1 MLNLG
6 NPDNLTLGEKRRG
19 LSSIFEIKE
28 LTIVLI
34 VIAFGVFL
42 SFASPYFLRTSNL
55 LIIINGLAL
64 NMIIAVGLT
73 ISLIGGNTDFS
84 VGSMM
89 GCCAFITGKVLETG
103 ASIAVAIIAGFCTGI
118 VLGMINGILVV
129 KLKVLPIVVTMGTW
143 MAYKGLGLTIVGN
156 ASLSNLPAAFK
167 VIAQDWN
174 FLGLPFNIC
183 VMIVVMLIG
192 ILLLKY
198 SNFFHEAF
206 YIGGNKESA
215 RLAGINVDRFTIITY
230 GITGLLCALS
240 GILMLSRLGSAP
252 STMGQGVEFN
262 IISALL
268 IGGVSFNG
276 GEGSIFGAFLGILLM
291 GIISNA
297 LALFGIN
304 ANMQLV
310 IVGTILVF
318 SVWMDEVNRRRKERK

>member
-6 NPDNLTLGEKRRG
+6 TPDALSLGEKKRR
-19 LSSIFEIKE
+19 LASIFEIKE

>member
-1 MLNLG
+1 MLKQKSDPAVSLDQKKG
-6 NPDNLTLGEKRRG
+6 GIRAL
-19 LSSIFEIKE
+19 FEMKE
-28 LTIVLI
+28 LTILLI
-34 VIAFGVFL
+34 VIVFCVFL
-42 SFASPYFLRTSNL
+42 SFASPHFLRTSNL
-55 LIIINGLAL
+55 LIIVNGLAL

-89 GCCAFITGKVLETG
+89 GCCAFITGKLLVAG
-103 ASIAVAIIAGFCTGI
+103 VSIPLAMIGGLCTGI
-118 VLGMINGILVV
+118 LLGMINGVLVV
-129 KLKVLPIVVTMGTW
+129 RLKVLPIVVTMGTW
-143 MAYKGLGLTIVGN
+143 MAYKGLGLAIVGN
-156 ASLSNLPAAFK
+156 ASLSNLPAQFK
-167 VIAQDWN
+167 MLAQELT
-174 FLGLPFNIC
+174 FFGLPFNIGIMII
-183 VMIVVMLIG
+183 VMIIG
-192 ILLLKY
+192 IVLLKY

-206 YIGGNKESA
+206 FIGGNKESA
-215 RLAGINVDRFTIITY
+215 QLAGINVNRFTIIIY
-230 GITGLLCALS
+230 SITGLLCAVS

-252 STMGQGVEFN
+252 STLGQGVEFN

-276 GEGSIFGAFLGILLM
+276 GQGSIMGAFLGILLM

-304 ANMQLV
+304 ANLQLV

>member
-1 MLNLG
+1 MLALG
-6 NPDNLTLGEKRRG
+6 NTGNRSLDHKKSG

-34 VIAFGVFL
+34 VVAFSLFL
-42 SFASPYFLRTSNL
+42 TFASPYFLRTSNL

-89 GCCAFITGKVLETG
+89 GCCGFITGKVLEAG
-103 ASIAVAIIAGFCTGI
+103 ASIGVAILAGFATGI
-118 VLGMINGILVV
+118 ILGMINGLLVI

-167 VIAQDWN
+167 VIAQDWK

-183 VMIVVMLIG
+183 VMIVVMIVG

-215 RLAGINVDRFTIITY
+215 RLAGINVDRFTIISY
-230 GITGLLCALS
+230 SITGLLCALS

-276 GEGSIFGAFLGILLM
+276 GEGSIMGAFLGILLM

-310 IVGTILVF
+310 IVGSILVF
-318 SVWMDEVNRRRKERK
+318 SVWMDEANRRRKERK

>member
-1 MLNLG
+1 MLSLG
-6 NPDNLTLGEKRRG
+6 NAGNRSLERKKSG
-19 LSSIFEIKE
+19 LSAIFEIKE

-34 VIAFGVFL
+34 VVAFSLFL
-42 SFASPYFLRTSNL
+42 TFASPYFLRTSNL

-89 GCCAFITGKVLETG
+89 GCCGFITGKVLEAG
-103 ASIAVAIIAGFCTGI
+103 GNIGVAILAGFATGI
-118 VLGMINGILVV
+118 VLGLINGILVV

-167 VIAQDWN
+167 VIAQDWK

-183 VMIVVMLIG
+183 VMIVVMIVG

-215 RLAGINVDRFTIITY
+215 RLAGINVDRFTIISY
-230 GITGLLCALS
+230 SITGLLCALS

-252 STMGQGVEFN
+252 STMVQGVEFN

-276 GEGSIFGAFLGILLM
+276 GEGSIMGAFLGILLM

-310 IVGTILVF
+310 IVGSILVF